1 MSNTIN
7 IPCSAVLLPTKGE
20 LSNIFIQLANRPEE
34 EIKDILREIDDAL
47 GNFPISV
54 SSPVFPTLDIPEI
67 EWEKKITAITQE
79 YHLYVQVKI
88 LELIND
94 VTSISFSIPIPGLG
108 ISIDIL
114 KFFTDA
120 NYIITLKSQLV
131 NQLDDLYEL
140 IPDPYKVY
148 NGEYGLVSNDL
159 KMEALFSYIMS
170 QLNKGALGIIHS
182 ASSKLI
188 DLFDEIW
195 DALGLPSLPTLTNL
209 NIETLVKNKI
219 DSLRDELRNAPDNLK
234 AEVRKQIIDS
244 LESIVIPTPI
254 GVYSLMDIIGG
265 SPNEFIIS
273 SERKMERFLEGL
285 RDFGENIPKFLIQ
298 EWLNKVKKFLD
309 AIGLGKILDWVFFDF
324 CDFLS
329 LIGLPKTINLSNP
342 IELVPLLNPGTASLP
357 VLTRNTTPL
366 VGDTINTPPTK
377 DIYVYTRVKNVNQ
390 IGGLDNHGSVL
401 SLEVAPSKVLIDGVV
416 AELNTDYT
424 IEGDYII
431 LQNATEVNQNI
442 TIII

>member
-182 ASSKLI
+182 ASAKLI

-209 NIETLVKNKI
+209 NIETLVKNRI
-219 DSLRDELRNAPDNLK
+219 DSLRDELRDAPDNLK

-366 VGDTINTPPTK
+366 VGDTINTPPTP

-424 IEGDYII
+424 IEGDTII

>member
-209 NIETLVKNKI
+209 DIETLVKNRI

-234 AEVRKQIIDS
+234 SEVRKQIIDS

-254 GVYSLMDIIGG
+254 GAYSLMDIIGG

>member
-148 NGEYGLVSNDL
+148 NGEYGLVSKDL
-159 KMEALFSYIMS
+159 KMEVLFSYIMS
-170 QLNKGALGIIHS
+170 QLNKGALGVIHS
-182 ASSKLI
+182 ASAKLI

-195 DALGLPSLPTLTNL
+195 DALGLPSLPTLSNL
-209 NIETLVKNKI
+209 DIETLVKNRI
-219 DSLRDELRNAPDNLK
+219 DSLRDELR
-234 AEVRKQIIDS
+234 
-244 LESIVIPTPI
+244 
-254 GVYSLMDIIGG
+254 
-265 SPNEFIIS
+265 
-273 SERKMERFLEGL
+273 
-285 RDFGENIPKFLIQ
+285 
-298 EWLNKVKKFLD
+298 
-309 AIGLGKILDWVFFDF
+309 
-324 CDFLS
+324 
-329 LIGLPKTINLSNP
+329 
-342 IELVPLLNPGTASLP
+342 
-357 VLTRNTTPL
+357 
-366 VGDTINTPPTK
+366 
-377 DIYVYTRVKNVNQ
+377 
-390 IGGLDNHGSVL
+390 
-401 SLEVAPSKVLIDGVV
+401 DGPR
-416 AELNTDYT
+416 
-424 IEGDYII
+424 
-431 LQNATEVNQNI
+431 
-442 TIII
+442 